1 MRNSERA
8 HTGAHEESKGVPV
21 RIIVD
26 AHTPQLIER
35 KGMLRMFK
43 ELKKKG
49 KEERRGGETH
59 RAAEDGPNEARKT
72 DDALRDAVRV
82 AHNVRWRH

>member
-43 ELKKKG
+43 ELKRKG
-49 KEERRGGETH
+49 KEERRGEEERRTVPPRMGPTK
-59 RAAEDGPNEARKT
+59 RARLTMLCAMPFA
-72 DDALRDAVRV
+72 
-82 AHNVRWRH
+82 

>member
-8 HTGAHEESKGVPV
+8 HTGAHEESKGVPA

-43 ELKKKG
+43 ELKRKG
-49 KEERRGGETH
+49 KEERRGEERRGGE
-59 RAAEDGPNEARKT
+59 
-72 DDALRDAVRV
+72 DAPCRRGWAQRSAQD
-82 AHNVRWRH
+82 